1 MCGPALLIIN
11 PCVGFLVLQPSLT
24 WSVGAGSEELVKAL
38 ATSDLSVLT
47 TVLAF
52 VAHPCVGLVTFEPIL
67 SLGTGSEEL
76 AEALAMSDFRP
87 ISNLAS
93 PRQPRI
99 RNMPA
104 EPSSF
109 DAM

>member
-1 MCGPALLIIN
+1 MLKPT
-11 PCVGFLVLQPSLT
+11 LT
-24 WSVGAGSEELVKAL
+24 
-38 ATSDLSVLT
+38 
-47 TVLAF
+47 
-52 VAHPCVGLVTFEPIL
+52 
-67 SLGTGSEEL
+67 LGTGSEEL
-76 AEALAMSDFRP
+76 AEALAMSDIRP

-104 EPSSF
+104 EPSGF